1 MTPQLYERLYG
12 LRKRLLAGTVALTLL
27 ALALFFSP
35 TGFGDRKPGPADSRV
50 AAASASAKVE
60 EKSSGAAEVS
70 VLVATPGEGAVPT
83 KGFQQTEAS
92 SAMVPAREPAPE
104 IAAAIER
111 RTPEEQTYTVR
122 RGDCVWRI
130 AESHCGSGFR
140 WGEVYQANQS
150 QITNPDL
157 IYPDQRFTIPCER

>member
-1 MTPQLYERLYG
+1 MTPQFYERLYG
-12 LRKRLLAGTVALTLL
+12 MRTRLLAGVVAFTLL
-27 ALALFFSP
+27 ALALLFSP
-35 TGFGDRKPGPADSRV
+35 KDYLGWKSEPTRSGTAV
-50 AAASASAKVE
+50 ASASEKVE
-60 EKSSGAAEVS
+60 EKSLGTAEAMESEEASVS
-70 VLVATPGEGAVPT
+70 VATPAEGVVPA
-83 KGFQQTEAS
+83 KEPQPTEAGEPAS
-92 SAMVPAREPAPE
+92 RIVPAV
-104 IAAAIER
+104 ER
-111 RTPEEQTYTVR
+111 RTHGEQTYTVQ